1 MACTTARAIG
11 WAWAL
16 AALLA
21 AAPAVAQDDAAGRA
35 LEAEIERARAEEQAE
50 AADLRKA
57 AREAEAAA
65 LRAAPVPVEPTALAP
80 ASVGPEALPSAPE
93 ALLPEGPTPWEREL
107 EAARL
112 RGHQIGAAWN
122 EAWQEL
128 ADDEEFRETGC
139 FPSQAAL
146 DGIEGDRIR
155 HRRLAREDFRARRRS
170 PDLHLA
176 VKMENAVTE
185 AHVATT
191 IVCVG
196 RLRAEEVTRGRFAV
210 WFEDLE
216 YVALLNREES
226 WWNPKARTNPEWVLR
241 HEQLHFD
248 LTEMVARRHNAER
261 ERHALASK
269 TAADSPPAAMRAFA
283 KRWSAAQRARLDA
296 WEALQDQYDRE
307 TRHGTLPKQQTAWF
321 ARIHREMA
329 TLSASAR

>member
-1 MACTTARAIG
+1 MRGIPGRATAVACG
-11 WAWAL
+11 L

-21 AAPAVAQDDAAGRA
+21 GAPAHAGDDTAARA
-35 LEAEIERARAEEQAE
+35 LEAEIERARAEEEAE
-50 AADLRKA
+50 AAELRKATREAETA

-65 LRAAPVPVEPTALAP
+65 LRAAPTPAEPAA
-80 ASVGPEALPSAPE
+80 ARAPE
-93 ALLPEGPTPWEREL
+93 SSLPQGPTPWEREL
-107 EAARL
+107 DAARL
-112 RGHQIGAAWN
+112 RGHRIGAAWN
-122 EAWQEL
+122 EAWEEL
-128 ADDEEFRETGC
+128 ADDEDFRETGC

-146 DGIEGDRIR
+146 DAVAGDRIR
-155 HRRLAREDFRARRRS
+155 HRQLARDDFRAQRRS
-170 PDLHLA
+170 RDLHLA

-210 WFEDLE
+210 WFDDLA

-248 LTEMVARRHNAER
+248 VTEMVARRLDAER
-261 ERHALASK
+261 ERQALTSK
-269 TAADSPPAAMRAFA
+269 VVADSPGEAMRAFA
-283 KRWSAAQRARLDA
+283 KRWSADQRERLAD
-296 WEALQDQYDRE
+296 WQALQEQYDRE

-321 ARIHREMA
+321 ARIHRELA
-329 TLSASAR
+329 ALSASAR